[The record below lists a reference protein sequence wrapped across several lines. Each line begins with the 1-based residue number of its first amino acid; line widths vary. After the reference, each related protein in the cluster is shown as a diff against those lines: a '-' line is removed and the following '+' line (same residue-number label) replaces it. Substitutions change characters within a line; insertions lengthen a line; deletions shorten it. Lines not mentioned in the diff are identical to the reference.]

1 MPVFKLPQL
10 AVLAT
15 APVITAMIYY
25 FFIVLGLA
33 LDAQT
38 YAGNS
43 LTSRLGNVFAT
54 LFTVLQTFTARQLT
68 TGMTD
73 RVLDGGVNLVLY
85 CAVFRK
91 STSHQDTLII
101 AAVACASLQKIC
113 CRCLVT
119 RLLMRAAIAQR
130 YLKGDIGSSPG
141 IHILADTQA

>member
-25 FFIVLGLA
+25 FFIVLSLA

-43 LTSRLGNVFAT
+43 LPSRLGNAFIT
-54 LFTVLQTFTARQLT
+54 LFAVFQAFTARQLT

-73 RVLDGGVNLVLY
+73 RVLYGGINLFMY

-91 STSHQDTLII
+91 STSH
-101 AAVACASLQKIC
+101 
-113 CRCLVT
+113 
-119 RLLMRAAIAQR
+119 
-130 YLKGDIGSSPG
+130 
-141 IHILADTQA
+141 